1 MILVHGGIHLLRCEM
16 FGGEV
21 DDGGGG
27 GGAPTL
33 TPHPPTFMLD
43 VRWRFDG

>member
-1 MILVHGGIHLLRCEM
+1 M

-21 DDGGGG
+21 DDGG

-43 VRWRFDG
+43 VRWRSHG